1 MSATDHTS
9 DEKDERAVTVADDDV
24 VLEVRDLSVT
34 FPSDDG
40 PLPAVREVSY
50 VLRKGEALGIVGE
63 SGSGKSV
70 TSMAIMGL
78 LPRNAVVEG
87 SARVLGQEIIGL
99 SDAQISK
106 VRGNRIAMIFQDPL
120 TSLNPVYTV
129 GFQIAE
135 AVQAH
140 RKVSKQAAAARAL
153 ELLEIVG
160 IPSPE
165 QRLKQYP
172 HELSGGM
179 RQRVVIAIAMA
190 NDPDVIIADE
200 PTTALDV
207 TVQAQVLAALNR
219 AREETGAALV
229 LITHDLGVVAGQVD
243 RVGVMY
249 GGRMVE
255 MGPVE
260 EVFYRPRMP
269 YALGLLGSL
278 PRMDEE
284 RHERLTPIMGT
295 PPALRA
301 MPPGCSFAP
310 RCPMA
315 RALCHEQ
322 EPLLLATDENGNRVA
337 AAPSDPVAHTAACHF
352 SDELGENRPTDLFRA
367 SAVDVAEDGRS
378 EEEAEAAIHEAAA
391 ELKAA
396 VEADAGADAGTGAET
411 GTDAEGSPAAK
422 ARTEGSADGTGGEAI
437 VTVTDL
443 VKHFPIQSKGL
454 LKRTIGQ
461 VQAVSGISLELRERE
476 TLALVGESGCGK
488 STTARLILQ
497 LIRQTSGEVHYMGQP
512 LHKLSARQMRPLR
525 RDLQLVFQDPFAS
538 LDPRMTV
545 ADIIGEPMRIHG
557 RRGQDVRARVKD
569 LLALVGLNAE
579 HSSRYPHEFSGGQR
593 QRIGI
598 ARALALNPKVLIL
611 DEPVSALDVSIQAG
625 VINLL
630 EDLQEELGLS
640 YLFVSHDL
648 SVVKHIADR
657 VAVMYLGK
665 IVETGTTEE
674 LFRAPAHPYTQAL
687 ISAIPLPDPVKERT
701 RERIIVT
708 GDVPSPS
715 DPPSGC
721 RFRTRCPKFAGQLSD
736 AERVRCVE
744 EPPELLDRGTGHR
757 DACHYSQVVELI

>member
-1 MSATDHTS
+1 MNTDHTS
-9 DEKDERAVTVADDDV
+9 DEKDEKAVTVAHDDV

-40 PLPAVREVSY
+40 PLHAVRDVSY
-50 VLRKGEALGIVGE
+50 VLRRGEALGIVGE

-78 LPRNAVVEG
+78 LPPNAKVTG
-87 SARVLGQEIIGL
+87 SASVLGQEIVGL
-99 SDAQISK
+99 TDAQISK

-129 GFQIAE
+129 GYQIAE
-135 AVQAH
+135 AVLAH
-140 RKVSKQAAAARAL
+140 RKVTKQAAMARAL

-160 IPSPE
+160 IPSPQ

-190 NDPDVIIADE
+190 NEPDVIIADE

-207 TVQAQVLAALNR
+207 TVQAQVLEALDR
-219 AREETGAALV
+219 ARQETGAALV
-229 LITHDLGVVAGQVD
+229 LITHDLGVVAGQVE

-278 PRMDEE
+278 PRMDED
-284 RHERLTPIMGT
+284 RSDRLTPIKGT
-295 PPALRA
+295 PPALLA
-301 MPPGCSFAP
+301 MPQGCAFSP

-315 RALCHEQ
+315 KEICHEE
-322 EPLLLATDENGNRVA
+322 EPLLLATDEHGGRVRVPA
-337 AAPSDPVAHTAACHF
+337 SDTTAHTAACHF
-352 SDELGENRPTDLFRA
+352 SEELGESAPEDLFRSSGPHA
-367 SAVDVAEDGRS
+367 TEADESSAAV
-378 EEEAEAAIHEAAA
+378 AA
-391 ELKAA
+391 ER
-396 VEADAGADAGTGAET
+396 G
-411 GTDAEGSPAAK
+411 
-422 ARTEGSADGTGGEAI
+422 GGEAI
-437 VTVTDL
+437 VSVTDL
-443 VKHFPIQSKGL
+443 VKNFPVHSKGL
-454 LKRTIGQ
+454 LKRRIGE

-497 LIRQTSGEVHYMGQP
+497 LIKQSSGEVHYMGKP
-512 LHKLSARQMRPLR
+512 LHTLSARQMRPLR

-545 ADIIGEPMRIHG
+545 ADIIAEPMRIHG
-557 RRGQDVRARVKD
+557 ERGPDARKRVKD
-569 LLALVGLNAE
+569 LLSLVGLNAE

-593 QRIGI
+593 QRIGV

-630 EDLQEELGLS
+630 EDLQTELGLS

-648 SVVKHIADR
+648 SVVRHIADR

-665 IVETGTTEE
+665 IVETGTTAE
-674 LFRAPAHPYTQAL
+674 LFRSPAHPYTQAL

-721 RFRTRCPKFAGQLSD
+721 RFRTRCPKFAGQLSE

-744 EPPELLDRGTGHR
+744 EPPELLDRGTGHQ
-757 DACHYSQVVELI
+757 DACHYSQAVELI

>member
-1 MSATDHTS
+1 MNPTEHTS
-9 DEKDERAVTVADDDV
+9 DENDERAVTVAHDDV

-50 VLRKGEALGIVGE
+50 VLRRGEALGIVGE

-87 SARVLGQEIIGL
+87 SAKVLGEEIIGL
-99 SDAQISK
+99 GDAQISK

-140 RKVSKQAAAARAL
+140 REVSRQAAMARAL

-207 TVQAQVLAALNR
+207 TVQAQVLAALDR

-243 RVGVMY
+243 RVAVMY

-255 MGPVE
+255 TGPVE

-278 PRMDEE
+278 PRMDED

-295 PPALRA
+295 PPTLRA
-301 MPPGCSFAP
+301 MPPGCAFAP

-315 RALCHEQ
+315 RELCHEQ
-322 EPLLLATDENGNRVA
+322 EPLLLATDARGDRVA
-337 AAPSDPVAHTAACHF
+337 VAPSDPTAHAAACHF
-352 SDELGENRPTDLFRA
+352 SAELGDRRPEDLFRS
-367 SAVDVAEDGRS
+367 SAVDTTGD
-378 EEEAEAAIHEAAA
+378 EASVEAAA
-391 ELKAA
+391 DA
-396 VEADAGADAGTGAET
+396 VTAVQEAGVEGSSVSDPGRRAEAGA
-411 GTDAEGSPAAK
+411 GS
-422 ARTEGSADGTGGEAI
+422 EAI
-437 VTVTDL
+437 VTVTEL
-443 VKHFPIQSKGL
+443 VKNFPIHSKGL
-454 LKRTIGQ
+454 IRRRIGE
-461 VQAVSGISLELRERE
+461 VQAVSGVSLELRERE

-512 LHKLSARQMRPLR
+512 LHSLSARQMRPLR

-545 ADIIGEPMRIHG
+545 ADIIAEPMRIHG
-557 RRGQDVRARVKD
+557 RRGPEARGRVRD
-569 LLALVGLNAE
+569 LLDLVGLNAE

-611 DEPVSALDVSIQAG
+611 DEPVSALDVSVQAG

-630 EDLQEELGLS
+630 EDLQAELGLS

-648 SVVKHIADR
+648 SVVRHIADR

-665 IVETGTTEE
+665 IVETGTTEGM
-674 LFRAPAHPYTQAL
+674 FGAPAHPYTQAL
-687 ISAIPLPDPVKERT
+687 ISAIPIPDPVKERT

-721 RFRTRCPKFAGQLSD
+721 RFRTRCPKFAGQLSE
-736 AERVRCVE
+736 AERVRCVQ

>member
-1 MSATDHTS
+1 MTTEYMNEEHATAETG
-9 DEKDERAVTVADDDV
+9 DDV
-24 VLEVRDLSVT
+24 VLEVSDLSVT

-50 VLRKGEALGIVGE
+50 VLRRGEALGIVGE

-78 LPRNAVVEG
+78 LPRNAQVEG
-87 SARVLGQEIIGL
+87 SARVLGQEVIGL
-99 SDAQISK
+99 NDKEISK
-106 VRGNRIAMIFQDPL
+106 VRGKKIAMIFQDPL
-120 TSLNPVYTV
+120 TSLNPVYTI
-129 GFQIAE
+129 GYQIAE
-135 AVQAH
+135 AVLAH
-140 RKVSKQAAAARAL
+140 RKVSKQTAMERAL

-165 QRLKQYP
+165 QRLRQYP

-190 NDPDVIIADE
+190 NEPDVIIADE

-207 TVQAQVLAALNR
+207 TVQAQVLDALQR
-219 AREETGAALV
+219 ARRETGAALV

-249 GGRMVE
+249 AGRIVE

-278 PRMDEE
+278 PRLDGD
-284 RHERLTPIMGT
+284 RSDRLTPILGS
-295 PPALRA
+295 PPSLRDL
-301 MPPGCSFAP
+301 PPGCGFAP

-315 RALCHEQ
+315 RERCHQ
-322 EPLLLATDENGNRVA
+322 EEPRLLLTDGDTGRE
-337 AAPSDPVAHTAACHF
+337 PSETGDPTVHTAACHF
-352 SDELGENRPTDLFRA
+352 SDELVG
-367 SAVDVAEDGRS
+367 VG
-378 EEEAEAAIHEAAA
+378 AA
-391 ELKAA
+391 ELFRPGEEDSE
-396 VEADAGADAGTGAET
+396 EA
-411 GTDAEGSPAAK
+411 
-422 ARTEGSADGTGGEAI
+422 GGEAEPKNA
-437 VTVTDL
+437 VEPEVLLSATDL
-443 VKHFPIQSKGL
+443 VKHFPIRSKGIL
-454 LKRTIGQ
+454 RRKVGE
-461 VQAVSGISLELRERE
+461 VQAVSGISLDLREKE

-488 STTARLILQ
+488 STTARLLLN
-497 LIRQTSGEVHYMGQP
+497 LIRLTSGEVTYMGRP
-512 LHKLSARQMRPLR
+512 LQGLSDRRMRPLR
-525 RDLQLVFQDPFAS
+525 KDLQLVFQDPFAS

-545 ADIIGEPMRIHG
+545 SDIIGEPMRIHG
-557 RRGQDVRARVKD
+557 DGHRDARKRVKE
-569 LLALVGLNAE
+569 LLELVGLDPE
-579 HSSRYPHEFSGGQR
+579 HGSRYPHEFSGGQR
-593 QRIGI
+593 QRIGV
-598 ARALALNPKVLIL
+598 ARALSLNPRVLVL

-630 EDLQEELGLS
+630 EDLQDELGLS

-665 IVETGTTEE
+665 MVETATTEQ
-674 LFRAPAHPYTQAL
+674 LFSSPSHPYTQAL
-687 ISAIPLPDPVKERT
+687 ISAIPLPDPIKERT
-701 RERIIVT
+701 RERIMVT
-708 GDVPSPS
+708 GDIPSPAN
-715 DPPSGC
+715 PPSGC
-721 RFRTRCPKFAGQLSD
+721 RFRTRCPKFANELSD
-736 AERVRCVE
+736 TERTKCVE

>member
-1 MSATDHTS
+1 MSNEETAPAGT
-9 DEKDERAVTVADDDV
+9 ADV
-24 VLEVRDLSVT
+24 VLEVSDLSVT

-50 VLRKGEALGIVGE
+50 VLRRGEALGIVGE

-78 LPRNAVVEG
+78 LPKNARVEG
-87 SARVLGQEIIGL
+87 SAKVLGQEVVGL
-99 SDAQISK
+99 KDSQISK
-106 VRGNRIAMIFQDPL
+106 VRGNKIAMIFQDPL

-129 GFQIAE
+129 GYQIAE
-135 AVQAH
+135 AVLAH
-140 RKVSKQAAAARAL
+140 RRVGKKAAMARAL
-153 ELLEIVG
+153 ELLELVG
-160 IPSPE
+160 IPTPE

-190 NDPDVIIADE
+190 NEPDVIIADE

-207 TVQAQVLAALNR
+207 TVQAQVLEALEAAR
-219 AREETGAALV
+219 KETGAALV
-229 LITHDLGVVAGQVD
+229 LITHDLGVVAGHVD
-243 RVGVMY
+243 RIGVMY
-249 GGRMVE
+249 GGRLVE

-278 PRMDEE
+278 PRLDED
-284 RHERLTPIMGT
+284 RHERLTPIVGT
-295 PPALRA
+295 PPSLLSLPA
-301 MPPGCSFAP
+301 GCAFSP

-315 RALCHEQ
+315 RDVCREQ
-322 EPLLLATDENGNRVA
+322 EPRLLALDGSGERV
-337 AAPSDPVAHTAACHF
+337 SVPVADTAAHTAACHF
-352 SDELGENRPTDLFRA
+352 SDELGEAAPADLFR
-367 SAVDVAEDGRS
+367 RT
-378 EEEAEAAIHEAAA
+378 
-391 ELKAA
+391 A
-396 VEADAGADAGTGAET
+396 VEADTVAEVEGAEKQAEEALSEIGAET
-411 GTDAEGSPAAK
+411 AEP
-422 ARTEGSADGTGGEAI
+422 ADGGRREAI
-437 VTVTDL
+437 LTVTDL
-443 VKHFPIQSKGL
+443 VKNFPIRSKGL
-454 LKRTIGQ
+454 LKRKVGE
-461 VQAVSGISLELRERE
+461 VQAVSGISLELHERE

-488 STTARLILQ
+488 STTARLMLQ
-497 LIRQTSGEVHYMGQP
+497 LIKQTSGEVSYMGQP
-512 LHKLSARQMRPLR
+512 LHTLSPRQMRPLR

-545 ADIIGEPMRIHG
+545 SDIIAEPLRIHG
-557 RRGQDVRARVKD
+557 QRNGTAKQRVRE
-569 LLALVGLNAE
+569 LLDLVGLSAE
-579 HSSRYPHEFSGGQR
+579 HGSRYPHEFSGGQR

-630 EDLQEELGLS
+630 EDLQDDLGLS

-665 IVETGTTEE
+665 IVETGTAEE
-674 LFRAPAHPYTQAL
+674 LFGAPSHPYTQAL

-701 RERIIVT
+701 RERIVVT
-708 GDVPSPS
+708 GDVPSPA

-721 RFRTRCPKFAGQLSD
+721 RFRTRCPKFANELSE
-736 AERVRCVE
+736 AQRTRCVE
-744 EPPELLDRGTGHR
+744 EPPELMDRGAGHR
-757 DACHYSQVVELI
+757 DACHYSQVRDLI